1 MAENDMNSL
10 TLERTED
17 QLQVR
22 RNIDQLEQSLRDEVA
37 AGNLVE
43 TIHDGETDEGSDQ
56 CNHYFAKG
64 VYVRSLVI
72 PSGHLVVGRIHL
84 QSRVCVVAAGRC
96 TFIDEFRKQ
105 TVSAPWIGEFEA
117 GSKTA
122 VFAHETTLWIAISG
136 TDIKDPKTA
145 VAQLTAL
152 NHEVLLCPG
161 PE

>member
-1 MAENDMNSL
+1 MAENDMSELSL
-10 TLERTED
+10 IRTEE

-22 RNIDQLEQSLRDEVA
+22 QDIDRLEQALRDEID

-43 TIHDGETDEGSDQ
+43 TLHDGETDEGSDQ

-72 PSGHLVVGRIHL
+72 PSGTLVVGRLHL
-84 QSRVCVVAAGRC
+84 QSRVCIVATGRC

-105 TVSAPWIGEFEA
+105 TVSAPWIGEFKA

-152 NHEVLLCPG
+152 NHEALSCLG
-161 PE
+161 